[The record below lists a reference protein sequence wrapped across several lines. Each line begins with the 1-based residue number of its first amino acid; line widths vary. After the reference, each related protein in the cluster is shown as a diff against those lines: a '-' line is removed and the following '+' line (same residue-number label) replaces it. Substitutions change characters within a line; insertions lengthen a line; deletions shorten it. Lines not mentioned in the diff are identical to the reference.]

1 MIGWILVIVLAF
13 LLIYTADLVA
23 NLAVWLL
30 SMLSQYLPIT
40 FDFLDVLMPYARS
53 AVQVLGGGLV
63 VVAVL
68 AIAHSIIE
76 ER

>member
-68 AIAHSIIE
+68 AIAHSILE